1 MTTPGSET
9 VPSGDAPE
17 RKGSSFVT
25 WRNRIIALVV
35 LALVVWVAYLI
46 LAAFIPRWWAQR
58 IAEMVSGSFSKGIWY
73 GLVIGVV
80 CTAVPLFLLLLA
92 GLSWR
97 KRGGPFI
104 AGAAAVLAIIVAVP
118 NLMTL
123 AIVVGNSNAAHAGE
137 RILDVDAPAFR
148 GATLV
153 GVIVAA
159 VVFLLVAFLL
169 VRSRIRKHRA
179 EKQRVRQEKPGV
191 SPENPSP
198 PSSTVER

>member
-9 VPSGDAPE
+9 VPSGDAPG
-17 RKGSSFVT
+17 RSRSSFVT

-35 LALVVWVAYLI
+35 LAVVVWVAYLI

-73 GLVIGVV
+73 GLIIGIV
-80 CTAVPLFLLLLA
+80 CTAVPLFLLLIA

-104 AGAAAVLAIIVAVP
+104 AGAAAVLAIITAVP

-123 AIVVGNSNAAHAGE
+123 AIVAGNSNAAHAGE

-159 VVFLLVAFLL
+159 AVFMLVAFLL
-169 VRSRIRKHRA
+169 VRRRIRRHRA
-179 EKQRVRQEKPGV
+179 DKQRAQQEKQRV
-191 SPENPSP
+191 SPETPAEP
-198 PSSTVER
+198 PGTREH